1 MIDIEIKDIQHL
13 ATLSALKFSEQEMQD
28 LVPEFNNTLS
38 MINQMNEVESVSD
51 LVVTNAVDISDL
63 REDQVEESISQ
74 ELALINAP
82 KQRKGCYNVPRVV
95 D

>member
-63 REDQVEESISQ
+63 REDKVEESISQ